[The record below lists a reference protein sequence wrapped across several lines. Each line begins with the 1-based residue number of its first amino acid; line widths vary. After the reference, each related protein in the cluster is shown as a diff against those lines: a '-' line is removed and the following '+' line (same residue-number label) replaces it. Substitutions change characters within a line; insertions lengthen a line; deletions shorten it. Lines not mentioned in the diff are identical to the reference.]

1 MFILSRDVNSGL
13 PDCILINVEDG
24 EENTVEN
31 KGFGG
36 GVAVYTLNQFYDDFL
51 LLFQVWVILRFMI
64 NL

>member
-1 MFILSRDVNSGL
+1 MFILSRDLNSGP
-13 PDCILINVEDG
+13 PDCILINGDDG

-51 LLFQVWVILRFMI
+51 LLFQV
-64 NL
+64 